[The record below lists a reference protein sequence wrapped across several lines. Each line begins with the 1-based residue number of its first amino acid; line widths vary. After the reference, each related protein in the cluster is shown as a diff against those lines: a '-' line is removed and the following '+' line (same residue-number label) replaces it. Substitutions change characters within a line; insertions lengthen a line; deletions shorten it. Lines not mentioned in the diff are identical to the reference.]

1 MTKSYLQYAV
11 AAAFFAA
18 SGTTNFA
25 LAVDE
30 DESKNNAFKPA
41 QFLMVRDSDNN
52 KIEVTG
58 SIGVLS
64 TSAAPVDDV
73 DFYSFFGK
81 AGQTIE
87 IDIDHAA
94 KKSVPG
100 GTVRSLDAMIAVFH
114 PTDGTVLRQ
123 ATDTLPVDDG
133 SISRFDPR
141 LENVYLPVTGTYV
154 VGVASDRRVFSTNG
168 AITPFVT
175 GSTSNGSYTLI
186 LKGVSPS
193 AIQIEVDIK
202 PGLDRITRI
211 NPKAK
216 GTIPVAL
223 RSGNGFDALK
233 ADAGSIK
240 FGPTGT
246 EASGHCNKHKAD
258 LLCHFDMEAANF
270 DESDTEGKVTGTI
283 GGMPFEGTAWL
294 KVIPVKKED

>member
-1 MTKSYLQYAV
+1 MIKNYLSYAV

-18 SGTTNFA
+18 SGIGNFA

-30 DESKNNAFKPA
+30 DESKNNAFTPA
-41 QFLMVRDSDNN
+41 QFLPVRDSDNG

-64 TSAAPVDDV
+64 TAAIPVDDV

-94 KKSVPG
+94 KKVVTG
-100 GTVRSLDAMIAVFH
+100 GTVRSLDAMIAVFK
-114 PTDGTVLRQ
+114 PDGTLMRQ
-123 ATDTLPVDDG
+123 ATDTLPVDEG
-133 SISRFDPR
+133 SFSRFDPR
-141 LENVYLPVTGTYV
+141 LPDVYLPVTGTYT
-154 VGVASDRRVFSTNG
+154 VAVTSDRRVFTDKG

-186 LKGVSPS
+186 LTGVLPS

-223 RSGNGFDALK
+223 RSGNGFNALQ

-246 EASGHCNKHKAD
+246 EASGHCNKFKAD

-270 DESDTEGKVTGTI
+270 EESHTEGKVTGTI
-283 GGMPFEGTAWL
+283 GGLPFEGTGWL
-294 KVIPVKKED
+294 KVIPVKRED

>member
-1 MTKSYLQYAV
+1 MIKNYLSYAV
-11 AAAFFAA
+11 AAAFFTAL
-18 SGTTNFA
+18 GTSSLAF
-25 LAVDE
+25 AVDE

-41 QFLMVRDSDNN
+41 QFLPVRDSDNN
-52 KIEVTG
+52 RIEVTG

-64 TSAAPVDDV
+64 TDSTPMDDV

-123 ATDTLPVDDG
+123 ATDTLPLDEG

-141 LENVYLPVTGTYV
+141 LEKVYLPVTGTYV

-168 AITPFVT
+168 AITPFVG

-186 LKGVSPS
+186 LTGVLPS

-223 RSGNGFDALK
+223 RSGNGFDALQ
-233 ADAGSIK
+233 ADAGSIR

-246 EASGHCNKHKAD
+246 EASGHCNKFKAD

-270 DESDTEGKVTGTI
+270 QESDTEGKVTGTI
-283 GGMPFEGTAWL
+283 GGLPFEGTGWL
-294 KVIPVKKED
+294 KVIPVKRED

>member
-1 MTKSYLQYAV
+1 MIKNYLSYAV

-18 SGTTNFA
+18 SGTSNFA

-30 DESKNNAFKPA
+30 DESKNNAFTPA
-41 QFLMVRDSDNN
+41 QFLPVRDSDN
-52 KIEVTG
+52 KKVEVMG

-64 TSAAPVDDV
+64 TAATPVDDV

-94 KKSVPG
+94 KRVVTG
-100 GTVRSLDAMIAVFH
+100 GTVRSLDAMIAVFK
-114 PTDGTVLRQ
+114 PDGTLMRQ
-123 ATDTLPVDDG
+123 ATDTMPVDEG
-133 SISRFDPR
+133 SFNRFDPR
-141 LENVYLPVTGTYV
+141 LPDVYLPVTGTYV
-154 VGVASDRRVFSTNG
+154 VGVASDRRVFTDKG

-186 LKGVSPS
+186 LKGVEPS

-223 RSGNGFDALK
+223 KSGNGFDALK

-258 LLCHFDMEAANF
+258 LLCHLDMEAANF
-270 DESDTEGKVTGTI
+270 EESHTEGKVTGTI
-283 GGMPFEGTAWL
+283 GGTPFEGTGWL
-294 KVIPVKKED
+294 KVIPTKKDD

>member
-1 MTKSYLQYAV
+1 MIKSYLHYAV

-18 SGTTNFA
+18 SGTSNFA

-41 QFLMVRDSDNN
+41 QFLMVRDSDN
-52 KIEVTG
+52 KKVEVTG
-58 SIGVLS
+58 AIGVLS

-81 AGQTIE
+81 ADTTID

-94 KKSVPG
+94 KRSG
-100 GTVRSLDAMIAVFH
+100 GTVRSLDSMIAVFK
-114 PTDGTVLRQ
+114 PDGTVMRQ
-123 ATDTLPVDDG
+123 ANDTMPVDEG
-133 SISRFDPR
+133 SFNRFDPR
-141 LENVYLPVTGTYV
+141 LEKVYLPVTGIYTV
-154 VGVASDRRVFSTNG
+154 AVASDRRVFSDNG
-168 AITPFVT
+168 AISPFVS

-186 LKGVSPS
+186 LTGVSPS
-193 AIQIEVDIK
+193 AIQIEIDIK

-270 DESDTEGKVTGTI
+270 EESHTEGKVTGTI
-283 GGMPFEGTAWL
+283 GGMPFEGTGWL
-294 KVIPVKKED
+294 KVIPVKRDD